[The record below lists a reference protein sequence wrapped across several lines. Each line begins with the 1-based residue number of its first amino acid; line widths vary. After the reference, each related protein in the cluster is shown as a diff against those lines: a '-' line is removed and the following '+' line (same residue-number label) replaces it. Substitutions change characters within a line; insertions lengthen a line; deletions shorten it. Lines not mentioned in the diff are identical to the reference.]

1 MFGIGETEFVIILL
15 MAFLLFGPDKLPGMG
30 RTIGRALKQFRTAQ
44 EGFTQVVQSE
54 IVDPINDIANADA
67 AKATGVDSDADID
80 ADLDADRPAAGE
92 APKETFAQRKARMEA
107 EAAAKA
113 DDVPAPS
120 APEAAKAAASSAPAE
135 SAKPEPAGPAPAEPA
150 PAKPEAPAAPTAAS
164 LYGLDDPA
172 PSTTGEGEEA

>member
-54 IVDPINDIANADA
+54 IVDPINNVANADV
-67 AKATGVDSDADID
+67 AKATGVDSDADIEQ
-80 ADLDADRPAAGE
+80 ALDDDRPAAGE
-92 APKETFAQRKARMEA
+92 APTETFAQRKARMEA

-113 DDVPAPS
+113 NGDAPKPAP
-120 APEAAKAAASSAPAE
+120 EPA
-135 SAKPEPAGPAPAEPA
+135 PEPAGPAKPEPA
-150 PAKPEAPAAPTAAS
+150 PEPSKPTAAS
-164 LYGLDDPA
+164 LYGLDTAA
-172 PSTTGEGEEA
+172 PSTDGEGEEA